1 MTLLQTLIV
10 QNIFLLQQEYL
21 LEKAT
26 HLLRS

>member
-21 LEKAT
+21 LEKAA
-26 HLLRS
+26 HLLKT